1 MDKAVTNIFEILI
14 GAILFSLGLLYL
26 VWHYQSLSNLSE
38 YISQKIIEDD
48 KIIRQYKLGEDKV
61 KDLEVYGAIMGYREY
76 PIMVDGKLIPTNE
89 NDYDLYFSYIKKGYY
104 KKDYLYDDNR
114 CIIMVLYSYLSI

>member
-1 MDKAVTNIFEILI
+1 MA
-14 GAILFSLGLLYL
+14 
-26 VWHYQSLSNLSE
+26 LSIPIKFVRI
-38 YISQKIIEDD
+38 YKPKIIEDD

-89 NDYDLYFSYIKKGYY
+89 N
-104 KKDYLYDDNR
+104 
-114 CIIMVLYSYLSI
+114 